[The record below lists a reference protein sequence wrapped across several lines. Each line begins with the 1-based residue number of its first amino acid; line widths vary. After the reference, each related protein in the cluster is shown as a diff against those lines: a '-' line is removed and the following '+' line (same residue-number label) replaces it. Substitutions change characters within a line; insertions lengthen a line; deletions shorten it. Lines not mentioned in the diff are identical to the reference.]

1 MLIGSLVSCS
11 LSPHFSSTE
20 EIRVTDVGLG
30 GTALIPGCLAL
41 AAVGA
46 AGALLGLVPCL

>member
-1 MLIGSLVSCS
+1 MLMGSLVSCS
-11 LSPHFSSTE
+11 LSPHFLGTE
-20 EIRVTDVGLG
+20 EMAVTDAGLG

-46 AGALLGLVPCL
+46 AGALLRLVPCL

>member
-1 MLIGSLVSCS
+1 M
-11 LSPHFSSTE
+11 
-20 EIRVTDVGLG
+20 TDAEPG

-46 AGALLGLVPCL
+46 AGALLGLLPWL